1 MAVLTE
7 SRFPLT
13 RDRSV
18 AGDDVDTDAQP
29 SPVRPFGLR
38 FFRATDVSDGWSGVP
53 FRYCERRQVAVADD
67 GSDEPMLSRVASW
80 DHTTTGNLD
89 GNEEWKLDYAAC

>member
-1 MAVLTE
+1 MAALVE

-13 RDRSV
+13 RTRTVS
-18 AGDDVDTDAQP
+18 GGGVDPETQP

-38 FFRATDVSDGWSGVP
+38 FFRATDAPGDWLGVP
-53 FRYCERRQVAVADD
+53 FRYCERRQVAVTDD
-67 GSDEPMLSRVASW
+67 GTDEPMLSRIMSW